1 MQRKIETKTRVELV
15 IEHVVWNVAAGAALA
30 VMILV
35 LLCSLQW
42 LDQVA
47 ARNTADAARPESRP
61 QLARPMAPAAD
72 RSTELAAVN
81 RPSG

>member
-1 MQRKIETKTRVELV
+1 MQRRIATKTRVELV

-47 ARNTADAARPESRP
+47 PQNTADARAPKSP
-61 QLARPMAPAAD
+61 AQLARPVAPPAD

>member
-1 MQRKIETKTRVELV
+1 MQRRIETKTRVELV
-15 IEHVVWNVAAGAALA
+15 IEHVVWNVAAGAALV

-35 LLCSLQW
+35 LLGSLQW

-47 ARNTADAARPESRP
+47 PRNTADAPPPKSP
-61 QLARPMAPAAD
+61 VQLARPVTPAAD